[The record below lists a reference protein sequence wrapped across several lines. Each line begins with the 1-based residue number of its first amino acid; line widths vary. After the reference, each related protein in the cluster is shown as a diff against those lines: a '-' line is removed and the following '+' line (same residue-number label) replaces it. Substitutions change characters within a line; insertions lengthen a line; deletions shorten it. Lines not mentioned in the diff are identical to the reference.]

1 MRGVALH
8 APEGHGDAV
17 GDPAHVE
24 TILANLVANA
34 ITATPEGGSITLSVV
49 AGPGEAGIAVTDT
62 GRGIPPE
69 HLPFIFD
76 RLYRVQAGR
85 DRRAGGSGLGLSI
98 VRRLATLLGG
108 RVTVSSRV
116 GQGSTF
122 TLWLPARVVPAARPR
137 VALPQRRG

>member
-1 MRGVALH
+1 M
-8 APEGHGDAV
+8 

-24 TILANLVANA
+24 TILANLISNA
-34 ITATPEGGSITLSVV
+34 ITATPEGGAISLATV
-49 AGPGEAGIAVTDT
+49 AGPGEAGIAVSDT

-76 RLYRVQAGR
+76 RLYRVQPGR

-116 GQGSTF
+116 GEGSTF
-122 TLWLPARVVPAARPR
+122 TLWLPARAVPAARPR